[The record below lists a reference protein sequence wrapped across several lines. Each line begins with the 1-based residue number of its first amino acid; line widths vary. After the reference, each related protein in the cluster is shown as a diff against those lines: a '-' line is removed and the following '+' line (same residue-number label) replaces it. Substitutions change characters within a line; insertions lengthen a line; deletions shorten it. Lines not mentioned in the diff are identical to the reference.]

1 MFGLDGW
8 LTAQMGAG
16 NGGAIALL
24 VALLLGLRHATD
36 PDHLTALSTL
46 VLSDQQHGT
55 RRAGWLGAWWGL
67 GHAVTL
73 FLFGLPVILFRSHLP
88 PLFQSAAEA
97 MIGAV
102 ILVLAVRLLLR
113 WKRGA
118 FHSHPHTHE
127 GREHAHP
134 HAHELRRAD
143 DHSVEHAHAHSENLG
158 RSPLAAFGIGL
169 MHGAG
174 GSAAVGVLLV
184 GAISGRTQG
193 VIALLLFAAAT
204 ALSMAL
210 VSTAFGYAL
219 VRGPMSRRLE
229 SWVPVF
235 GGAGACF
242 GIWYAVEA
250 LRGVAF

>member
-1 MFGLDGW
+1 MFGLDDW
-8 LTAQMGAG
+8 LAGFTGPGGSGAM
-16 NGGAIALL
+16 ALL

-55 RRAGWLGAWWGL
+55 RRAGVLGAWWGL
-67 GHAVTL
+67 GHATTL
-73 FLFGLPVILFRSHLP
+73 FLFGLPVILFRRYLP
-88 PLFQSAAEA
+88 PLFQSVAEA
-97 MIGAV
+97 TIGAV
-102 ILVLAVRLLLR
+102 ILFLAVRLLLR

-127 GREHAHP
+127 GREHSHP
-134 HAHELRRAD
+134 HAHELRRAG
-143 DHSVEHAHAHSENLG
+143 DHPAEHGHRHAEALG

-169 MHGAG
+169 LHGAG

-184 GAISGRTQG
+184 GAVSGRAQG
-193 VIALLLFAAAT
+193 VIALFLFAAAT

-219 VRGPMSRRLE
+219 VRGPMARRLE

-235 GGAGACF
+235 GGAGVCF
-242 GIWYAVEA
+242 GLWYAVEA